1 MENYLKEML
10 VTLTES
16 GVKFVVGG
24 GVACALQG
32 VERVT
37 LDLDIAVEVTEENLN
52 HLREAVDKLGLQPR
66 VPVSLLDIA
75 DPQFVRSMIIEKGA
89 LVLSVEDFSKPL
101 RRLDIFL
108 SPALSYERLAAGA
121 NSLDIGGA
129 QIRVASKEVLMEI
142 KSEIQPPRAKDSFDL
157 QALAKLIEESSE

>member
-10 VTLTES
+10 VTLTEY

-37 LDLDIAVEVTEENLN
+37 LDLDIAVEVVPENLN
-52 HLREAVDKLGLQPR
+52 RLVEAVEKLGLRPR
-66 VPVSLLDIA
+66 VPVSVLDVGN
-75 DPQFVRSMIIEKGA
+75 PEFVRSMVTEKGA
-89 LVLSVEDFSKPL
+89 LVLSLEDFSKPL

-108 SPALSYERLAAGA
+108 SPALSYERLAEGA
-121 NSLDIGGA
+121 NSLDIGGTR
-129 QIRVASKEVLMEI
+129 ICVVSKHLLMKI
-142 KSEIQPPRAKDSFDL
+142 KSEIQPPRPKDSFDL
-157 QALAKLIEESSE
+157 LALAKLIEESSE